1 MARDEEAP
9 TAGDGAVAAA
19 ARVHTQPEKELP
31 GFAKGVP
38 RVTWVRPSDILQP
51 DTTAASATR
60 GAGTLLDLPEAPWSI
75 REVRRNALVDSDWFV
90 SGLCCAAAA
99 APHTLRLVFRDAD
112 AVGGGEG
119 PGDAG
124 EGGVAQ
130 GVDTE
135 QEGIGPRVPA
145 GLVNVSMFWNGAW
158 ATTQVHVSLPAHACT
173 HPGFNFLICAC

>member
-19 ARVHTQPEKELP
+19 RAHAQPEKELP

-38 RVTWVRPSDILQP
+38 CVTWVRPRDILQP
-51 DTTAASATR
+51 DATAASATR

-135 QEGIGPRVPA
+135 QQGIGPRVPA

-158 ATTQVHVSLPAHACT
+158 ATTQVHVSLPIHACT
-173 HPGFNFLICAC
+173 HPGFNFLICAG